1 MELSGWDFAAVFGV
15 TLALS
20 LVMTPGAL
28 RLALRG
34 RILDHPNE
42 IKAQVNAVP
51 YLGGVAILVSFTAVV
66 AIAVA
71 ARPPVGGSDDVYVLL
86 GTAIVLSVMGLVDD
100 LRGLSPW
107 LRLIVEIAAGA
118 IVWRIGSGTSLF
130 ENDAVDAAITIA
142 WVVGVTNAL
151 NLLDNMDGLSA
162 GVAAIASL
170 WFFTIA
176 AANGQFLV
184 ATLAIALAGCA
195 GGFLR
200 SNFYPAKIYMG
211 DAGSLFVGFMLAVIG
226 LKLRFGG
233 PTEITFFVPI
243 LVLGVPLFDTALVL
257 VNRIIH
263 RRNPMSGGRDHVSHR
278 LVFVGLP
285 VPAAVGLIYGG
296 AVSLGWLAFVMANVG
311 RRTGF
316 LLMAWVLTISAFLGV
331 LASLVPVYET
341 SRRRH
346 LMIREAEPREE
357 PNQSRE
363 AS

>member
-1 MELSGWDFAAVFGV
+1 VKLSGWDFVAVFSV
-15 TLALS
+15 TLMLS

-28 RLALRG
+28 RLALRS

-42 IKAQVNAVP
+42 IKAQANAVP
-51 YLGGVAILVSFTAVV
+51 YLGGVAILGSFTAVV
-66 AIAVA
+66 AIAIA
-71 ARPPVGGSDDVYVLL
+71 LRPPSSGADDVYLLL
-86 GTAIVLSVMGLVDD
+86 GTAIVLSIMGLVDD

-107 LRLIVEIAAGA
+107 LRLIVEIGAGVV
-118 IVWRIGSGTSLF
+118 VWRIGSGTSLF
-130 ENDAVDAAITIA
+130 QNDALDALITIT

-162 GVAAIASL
+162 GVAAIASG
-170 WFFTIA
+170 WFFIIA

-200 SNFYPAKIYMG
+200 SNFHPAKIYMG
-211 DAGSLFVGFMLAVIG
+211 DAGSLFLGFMLAVIG

-257 VNRIIH
+257 VNRVLHKRSPI
-263 RRNPMSGGRDHVSHR
+263 SGGRDHVSHR
-278 LVFVGLP
+278 LVFVGVP

-296 AVSLGWLAFVMANVG
+296 AVSLGCLAFVMANVD

-316 LLMAWVLTISAFLGV
+316 LLMGWVVSVAAFLGV

-346 LMIREAEPREE
+346 LMIQEVNARDDERL
-357 PNQSRE
+357 E